1 VAIKFGWRFITSQQG
16 RICMTTVTT
25 SLILR
30 VGCCRRKLLRHF
42 DDFDLISQ
50 KIILNYSRDKKFIL
64 ENEL

>member
-1 VAIKFGWRFITSQQG
+1 
-16 RICMTTVTT
+16 MTTVTT